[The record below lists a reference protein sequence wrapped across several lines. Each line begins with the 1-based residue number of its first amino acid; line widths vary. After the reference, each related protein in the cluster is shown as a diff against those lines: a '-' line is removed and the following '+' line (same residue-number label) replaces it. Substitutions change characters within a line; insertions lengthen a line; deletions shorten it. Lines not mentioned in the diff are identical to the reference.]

1 MVLGLALL
9 MGCQQPFDVVEDQKP
24 EEGRFFDWI
33 WDAVSVG
40 LGIKNA
46 SENLS
51 RGDVGAAAVDA
62 AGVVVDTVAA
72 AIPGVPGGVGTAR
85 AATRAAGDVA
95 ANAARVAD
103 ARSVEIGPRLP
114 QDIRVNPTPPDR
126 LSLDRPISRNREQN
140 EHAMQEARRL
150 EREGWGDVR
159 VNQQQVN
166 AAGQRVGINRP
177 DIQATAPDALGGQR
191 HYFEYD
197 RPGSNRGPEHR
208 QRTLGNDRTGVS
220 ILEERL

>member
-1 MVLGLALL
+1 MKSLFRFMVLGLAALIS
-9 MGCQQPFDVVEDQKP
+9 CQQPFDVVEDQKP

-103 ARSVEIGPRLP
+103 ARSVEIGSRLP
-114 QDIRVNPTPPDR
+114 QDGMSFVDR
-126 LSLDRPISRNREQN
+126 RSGPLPNTRDGVPISSLNSPHTQLGTQTSTGVGEYAQEREWGYGSN
-140 EHAMQEARRL
+140 GRL
-150 EREGWGDVR
+150 EPTR
-159 VNQQQVN
+159 VIDFTDH
-166 AAGQRVGINRP
+166 GRP
-177 DIQATAPDALGGQR
+177 KDT
-191 HYFEYD
+191 YK
-197 RPGSNRGPEHR
+197 
-208 QRTLGNDRTGVS
+208 S
-220 ILEERL
+220 II